1 MMEWLRRGGVA
12 LSSAR
17 AVSIKALVVEHC
29 SNGFIMKPGMSVTRH
44 LEHLDSHFH
53 LSSRC
58 YGSIHHKEKKLIVG
72 PTREQMYDVITNV
85 KDYQA
90 FVPYIQKSTVLS
102 EVGVNPKTYMEAEVE
117 VGFQVFLERYI
128 SKIHM
133 DFPDQVVTRTD
144 DSTLFSHLHSCWK
157 LHPGPTPQSVW
168 VDFEVDF
175 AFKSALYSQVA
186 TIFLEEVVKKMMG
199 AFEQRC
205 RDVYGLS

>member
-1 MMEWLRRGGVA
+1 MEWLRRGGVA
-12 LSSAR
+12 LSSVR
-17 AVSIKALVVEHC
+17 SVRELMMEHPCGGVLSRVMMSEDHGTLVS
-29 SNGFIMKPGMSVTRH
+29 NRRH
-44 LEHLDSHFH
+44 
-53 LSSRC
+53 

-72 PTREQMYDVITNV
+72 PTREQMYEVITNV

-102 EVGVNPKTYMEAEVE
+102 EVGKDPKTYMEAEVE
-117 VGFQVFLERYI
+117 LGFQVFLERYL

-133 DFPDQVVTRTD
+133 DFPKEVVTRTD
-144 DSTLFSHLHSCWK
+144 DSTLFSHLNSCWK
-157 LHPGPTPQSVW
+157 LHPGPTPASVW

-205 RDVYGLS
+205 RDVYKLS